1 MIFKTLYFRKKT
13 MDKYQKLEI
22 AMAKQANEE
31 VATQMER
38 YMRNRFKFYGL
49 KTPDRRKIY
58 HELLKE
64 EKKNKYVDWK
74 LLNQAWENSHR
85 EMQYFVCDY
94 LIAMKK
100 FLSYEDI
107 VNIENYVKSKQWW
120 DTIDSLMKPIG
131 DIGLRDKRVNELM
144 LDWSANPDFWVRRVA
159 IEHQLLRKNKMN
171 TELLAKIIKNN
182 LNSDEFFINK
192 AIGWALRDYS
202 KTDPEWVRKF
212 IKNHEDGLADLSIRE
227 GSKYLK

>member
-1 MIFKTLYFRKKT
+1 
-13 MDKYQKLEI
+13 MDKYQKLE
-22 AMAKQANEE
+22 AALTKQANEE
-31 VATQMER
+31 GAIQMER

-49 KTPDRRKIY
+49 KTPDRRKTY
-58 HELLKE
+58 HKFLKE
-64 EKKNKYVDWK
+64 EKKNKCVDWK
-74 LLNQAWENSHR
+74 LLNQAWENPHR

-120 DTIDSLMKPIG
+120 DTIDNLIKPIG
-131 DIGLRDKRVNELM
+131 DIGLRDKRVDELM
-144 LDWSANPDFWVRRVA
+144 LNWSVNSDFWVRRVT

-171 TELLAKIIKNN
+171 TELLAKIIRNN

-202 KTDPEWVRKF
+202 KTDPEWVKEF
-212 IKNHEDGLADLSIRE
+212 IKNHESGLADLSIKE